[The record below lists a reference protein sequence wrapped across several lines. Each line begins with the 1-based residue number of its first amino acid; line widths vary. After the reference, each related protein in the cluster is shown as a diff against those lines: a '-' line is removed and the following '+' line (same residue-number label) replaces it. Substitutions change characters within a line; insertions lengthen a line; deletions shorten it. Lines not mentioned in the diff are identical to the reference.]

1 MSVTYPEC
9 VVLLSRFLLLWSAVL
24 IMYPTTLAVIALT
37 FSNYVL
43 QPVFPYCIPPFIATR
58 MLSAICICECLLF
71 YSCIGFISL
80 NSLLFKEKFIY
91 FEMALVNPRIWQN
104 LTLGLK

>member
-1 MSVTYPEC
+1 MKIKCLEC

-71 YSCIGFISL
+71 FLHIQFISL
-80 NSLLFKEKFIY
+80 NSLLF
-91 FEMALVNPRIWQN
+91 
-104 LTLGLK
+104 